1 LYYRTIS
8 IIGMAV
14 YYPPV
19 GFHFKVEFPGIAKG
33 ESDSKFQEVSGL
45 TAEITTEELSVGGE
59 NRFTYRL
66 PNRAKYSNLI
76 LKRGM
81 LQGSELISWFS
92 KAIENF
98 EFKPVDVNV
107 YLLNDNHEVSVTW
120 VLLQAYPVKWVISDF
135 KAQESSL
142 VVETIELAYQYFRR
156 R

>member
-1 LYYRTIS
+1 
-8 IIGMAV
+8 
-14 YYPPV
+14 
-19 GFHFKVEFPGIAKG
+19 
-33 ESDSKFQEVSGL
+33 
-45 TAEITTEELSVGGE
+45 
-59 NRFTYRL
+59 
-66 PNRAKYSNLI
+66 
-76 LKRGM
+76 M